1 MKVAVISGAASGI
14 GLALSLINLQ
24 QGKTVVMV
32 DKDHSKL
39 NDEAARLVKQFPNQI
54 IHLACDVTQINEVN
68 DLAQLTHQRL
78 GRVDYIYNNAGIIGT
93 LAPLWE
99 LTPDQI
105 SPVIEVNVY
114 GMLHMIRAFM
124 PLLFKQKFRSH
135 IINMASL
142 YALCS
147 GSQMASYAM
156 SKHAVLALSESLH
169 FDLQRQDKPV
179 DVSVA
184 FPSFTDTA
192 LLTNKSAENTSAFH
206 HSLNSLLAHSRPA
219 LDIAEHIVR
228 EVEQKRF
235 YILPDKE
242 VKGYSEERVKAI
254 IQQENPHIN
263 NIEKLLGSLLK
274 RAKTVV

>member
-1 MKVAVISGAASGI
+1 MRVAVITGAAKGI
-14 GLALSLINLQ
+14 GLALSLISLQ

-39 NDEAARLVKQFPNQI
+39 NDEAIQLSRQFPNQVV
-54 IHLACDVTQINEVN
+54 HLSCDITQINEVN
-68 DLAQLTHQRL
+68 ELVQLTYQKL

-99 LTPDQI
+99 LTPEQI

-124 PLLFKQKFRSH
+124 PLLFKQNFRSH

-147 GSQMASYAM
+147 GSQMGSYAM

-192 LLTNKSAENTSAFH
+192 LLSNKEAESSSAFH
-206 HSLNSLLAHSRPA
+206 QSLNSLLAHSRPA
-219 LDIAEHIVR
+219 LDVAEHIIR
-228 EVEQKRF
+228 EAEQKRF

-242 VKGYSEERVKAI
+242 VKGYSEERVKSI
-254 IQQENPHIN
+254 IQQENPYIN
-263 NIEKLLGSLLK
+263 SIEKLLGSLLK
-274 RAKTVV
+274 RSCSL